1 MYLSAH
7 DVVPANKLNKL
18 FDDNKYNP
26 YIVSYDPLAAELLW
40 MKTRNRY
47 MKYTKMMHN
56 FLADLFK

>member
-40 MKTRNRY
+40 MKTRKIYEIYKND
-47 MKYTKMMHN
+47 
-56 FLADLFK
+56 A